1 MDLLAEKKN
10 QIKLSKIDRQSRKL
24 ELLLMMI
31 KSCYLKLFMKLNLST
46 LTIIKEKIIALT
58 WLDQLEVQE
67 TWEME
72 MDGMSYH
79 AVKFAC
85 LLLME
90 IRVFSL
96 TKPLSITSNSQL
108 IARQDSRLIQD
119 LTLPLTTGEEET
131 LTKTSQKFQTLFSQ
145 MES

>member
-1 MDLLAEKKN
+1 
-10 QIKLSKIDRQSRKL
+10 
-24 ELLLMMI
+24 
-31 KSCYLKLFMKLNLST
+31 
-46 LTIIKEKIIALT
+46 
-58 WLDQLEVQE
+58 
-67 TWEME
+67 

-108 IARQDSRLIQD
+108 IARVDSRLIQD
-119 LTLPLTTGEEET
+119 LSLPSTTGEEET
-131 LTKTSQKFQTLFSQ
+131 LTKTLLKFQTLFSQ